1 MRRVSLGLFFFHDA
15 YLGARDWDVLALP
28 VLFYTLLGY
37 AALCTL
43 PKAAAGR
50 LLRWSVLPIALLH
63 TVLWIGIN
71 ADQQRALNR
80 LGNLLQRSGY
90 ALHAQA
96 FALGHYHLNLR
107 QDDYDQAI
115 FHLRRALALAPNAAF
130 SQQKDYPLF
139 LAKALHNAGVGRH
152 VSGDHAGAIAAYRE
166 ASSYGLTTPAPGA
179 TWD

>member
-107 QDDYDQAI
+107 Q
-115 FHLRRALALAPNAAF
+115 ALALAPNAAF

-166 ASSYGLTTPAPGA
+166 ASSYGLTTPAPDA